1 MNLSICELKTVL
13 YYLSSTE
20 TRFPFEVNTIIG
32 KFLIHIRLQF
42 FRIKSEWLLGYTNDS
57 LSICSISK
65 LLHLL
70 LEPTYCGAINILIIC
85 YCKYWLIP
93 TRIRLSMI
101 FKILH
106 SFLSHIGQHNT
117 VFYKTCIVSLCIL
130 VHHFTIIPY
139 RFDVATRI
147 HLFFP
152 SLFKPAEYTFG
163 KKSVCESIRHENQET
178 YTGNSLG
185 KSRRNETSHD
195 RESDENSPTVT
206 NQ

>member
-1 MNLSICELKTVL
+1 
-13 YYLSSTE
+13 
-20 TRFPFEVNTIIG
+20 
-32 KFLIHIRLQF
+32 
-42 FRIKSEWLLGYTNDS
+42 
-57 LSICSISK
+57 
-65 LLHLL
+65 
-70 LEPTYCGAINILIIC
+70 
-85 YCKYWLIP
+85 
-93 TRIRLSMI
+93 MI
-101 FKILH
+101 FKILY
-106 SFLSHIGQHNT
+106 SFLSHIDQHNT

-139 RFDVATRI
+139 RFDVATCI

-163 KKSVCESIRHENQET
+163 KKSVCKSILHENQET

-206 NQ
+206 NQENTILFVCNDFRPGHEESIDKKLSFLFLKRKYLRPNKNPWKIMSHTHVYKEQHFK